1 MGLNFQYYDD
11 LQPKI
16 RAGIINEHECMEYTH
31 LPPKFQYNTVYT
43 ARFAREEPMWNVD
56 AHLDAKR
63 ETGSDL

>member
-1 MGLNFQYYDD
+1 MRNENLLKSCVSEIPVKQILLNQ
-11 LQPKI
+11 
-16 RAGIINEHECMEYTH
+16 GVGVYTH